1 MSDQASNPTNVYT
14 VPSVSISTA
23 HTGASSKA
31 NELGMR
37 TMQERSYAK
46 RGEQYL
52 LIKSP
57 PASGKSRALMFIA
70 LDKLHNQGLQQVIVV
85 VPERSIGSSFA
96 DEPLSQHGFYWDWK
110 VAPQWNL
117 CNVPSVDEP
126 RVAKS
131 KVDAVR
137 QFLQSDDQI
146 LVCTHATFRFSMEAL
161 GIEAFDNRLIAIDE
175 FHHVSSNPDNKLG
188 SQLGDLITRDKV
200 HLVAMTGSYFRG
212 DSEAVLDPADEVKF
226 ETVTYTYYEQL
237 NGYRWLKSLDIGYF
251 FYTGR
256 YVDAIVK
263 VLDPA
268 LKTIVHIPNVNARES
283 LKDKEREVNEIMSAL
298 GEWQG
303 IDPATGFHMVKATD
317 GRILKVADLVDD
329 SDAAKRSR
337 VLTALK
343 DPVQKNNRDHVDVI
357 IALGMAKEG
366 FDWIWCE
373 HALTIGYRSSLT
385 EIVQIIGR
393 ATRDAEGKERSR
405 FTNLI
410 AEPTAEQAAV
420 AEAVN
425 DMLKAISASLLMEQ
439 VLSPRYEFTPKNA
452 GEQPGFNYG
461 PDGYQPGRTN
471 LGVNQV
477 TGQYHVEING
487 LTTPETPEATRICK
501 EDLNEVI
508 TSFLQDKTVLERGL
522 FDKENTLPEELT
534 QLRMGKIVRDRY
546 PDLSELDQEAVR
558 QHAVAAMNITQQ
570 AKLALAHDIANG
582 GGLNGIDG
590 EQGNTALLDGVRKF
604 VNVRDLDIDLIDRI
618 NPFDAAYAVLAKTMD
633 EKSLRQVQASIAA
646 KKVSIPRNEA
656 VELALR
662 ARTFLR
668 ERGRKPD
675 INSADPWEKRMA
687 EGVAAFA
694 RYKTQEQA
702 AKQNGTDNG

>member
-1 MSDQASNPTNVYT
+1 MTNTTTPTNNYT
-14 VPSVSISTA
+14 VPSVSITTA

-37 TMQERSYAK
+37 TMQERAYTK

-70 LDKLHNQGLQQVIVV
+70 LDKLNNQGLQQTIVV
-85 VPERSIGSSFA
+85 VPERSIGGSFA
-96 DEPLSQHGFYWDWK
+96 DEPLSQQGFYWDWK

-117 CNVPSVDEP
+117 CNSPGIDEP

-137 QFLQSDDQI
+137 AFLNSGDKV
-146 LVCTHATFRFSMEAL
+146 LVCTHATFRFSVEEL
-161 GIEAFDNRLIAIDE
+161 GIDAFDNRLIAIDE
-175 FHHVSSNPDNKLG
+175 FHHVSANPDNKLG
-188 SQLGDLITRDKV
+188 SQLSAFINRDKV

-212 DSEAVLDPADEVKF
+212 DSEAVLAPAEENKF

-256 YVDAIVK
+256 YVDAVVK

-283 LKDKEREVNEIMSAL
+283 LKDKEREVNEIMNAL
-298 GEWQG
+298 GDWQG
-303 IDPATGFHMVKATD
+303 VDAATGFHLIRAKD

-329 SDAAKRSR
+329 SDSARRSK
-337 VLTALK
+337 VLGALK
-343 DPVQKNNRDHVDVI
+343 DPAQKNNRDNVDVI

-393 ATRDAEGKERSR
+393 ATRDAQGKERSR

-410 AEPTAEQAAV
+410 AEPMADQAAV

-439 VLSPRYEFTPKNA
+439 VLAPRYEFTPKDT
-452 GEQPGFNYG
+452 GPKEGFNYG
-461 PDGYQPGRTN
+461 PEGYKPGSTN
-471 LGVNQV
+471 LGVNEM
-477 TGQYHVEING
+477 TGQFHVEING
-487 LTTPETPEATRICK
+487 LTTPQSKEATRICK
-501 EDLNEVI
+501 EDLNEVV

-534 QLRMGKIVRDRY
+534 QLRMGKIVRERY
-546 PDLSELDQEAVR
+546 PDLNDVDQEAIR
-558 QHAVAAMNITQQ
+558 QHAIAAMNISQQ
-570 AKLALAHDIANG
+570 AKLTLGQADA
-582 GGLNGIDG
+582 DG
-590 EQGNTALLDGVRKF
+590 SNNIQGSTALLEGVRKF
-604 VNVRDLDIDLIDRI
+604 VNVRELDIDLIDRI
-618 NPFDAAYAVLAKTMD
+618 NPFEAAYAVLAKAMD

-646 KKVSIPRNEA
+646 KKVSIPEDEA
-656 VELALR
+656 RELARR
-662 ARTFLR
+662 ALQFKN
-668 ERGRKPD
+668 ERGRLPD
-675 INSADPWEKRMA
+675 INSADAWEKRMA
-687 EGVAAFA
+687 EGVAALA
-694 RYKTQEQA
+694 RYRAQA
-702 AKQNGTDNG
+702 KAAQGESANG

>member
-1 MSDQASNPTNVYT
+1 MTEQILNPTNTYT
-14 VPSVSISTA
+14 LPSVSITTA
-23 HTGASSKA
+23 HTGATSKA

-37 TMQERSYAK
+37 TMQERAYTK

-85 VPERSIGSSFA
+85 VPERSIGGSFA
-96 DEPLSQHGFYWDWK
+96 DEPLSKFGFYWDWQ

-117 CNVPSVDEP
+117 CNAPGIDEP

-131 KVDAVR
+131 KVEAVR
-137 QFLQSDDQI
+137 AFLKSTDKT
-146 LVCTHATFRFSMEAL
+146 LVCTHATFRFAVEEL

-175 FHHVSSNPDNKLG
+175 FHHVSANPDNKLG
-188 SQLGDLITRDKV
+188 GQLSAFIGRDKV

-212 DSEAVLDPADEVKF
+212 DSEAVLAPAEEARF

-251 FYTGR
+251 FYTGK
-256 YVDAIVK
+256 YVDAVAK

-268 LKTIVHIPNVNARES
+268 LKTIIHIPNVNARES

-298 GEWQG
+298 GDWQG
-303 IDPATGFHMVKATD
+303 VDPTTGFHLIKVKD
-317 GRILKVADLVDD
+317 GRTLKVADLVDD
-329 SDAAKRSR
+329 SDAARRSK
-337 VLTALK
+337 VLGALK
-343 DPVQKNNRDHVDVI
+343 DPAQKNNRDNVDVI

-410 AEPTAEQAAV
+410 AEPAADQASV

-439 VLSPRYEFTPKNA
+439 VLAPRYEFTPKDT
-452 GEQPGFNYG
+452 GPKEGFNYG
-461 PDGYQPGRTN
+461 ADGYQLGGAN
-471 LGVNQV
+471 LGVNET
-477 TGQYHVEING
+477 TGQYHVEIKG
-487 LTTPETPEATRICK
+487 LVTPQSAEATRICK
-501 EDLNEVI
+501 EDLNEVV
-508 TSFLQDKTVLERGL
+508 TNFLQDKTVLERGL

-534 QLRMGKIVRDRY
+534 QLRMGKIVRERY
-546 PDLSELDQEAVR
+546 PDLSEADQEAVR
-558 QHAVAAMNITQQ
+558 QHAIATMNITQQ
-570 AKLALAHDIANG
+570 AKLALGQVDTS
-582 GGLNGIDG
+582 DG
-590 EQGNTALLDGVRKF
+590 DTVQGSTALLDGVRKF
-604 VNVRDLDIDLIDRI
+604 VNVRELDIDLIDRI
-618 NPFDAAYAVLAKTMD
+618 NPFDAAYAVLAKAMD

-646 KKVSIPRNEA
+646 KKVSIPRDEA
-656 VELALR
+656 VELTNR
-662 ARTFLR
+662 ARTFKR
-668 ERGRKPD
+668 ERGRLPD

-687 EGVAAFA
+687 EGVAAFM
-694 RYKTQEQA
+694 RYKAQELA
-702 AKQNGTDNG
+702 AQQSGVING

>member
-1 MSDQASNPTNVYT
+1 MTELASNPTNTYT

-23 HTGASSKA
+23 RTGASSKA

-37 TMQERSYAK
+37 SMQERAYAK

-70 LDKLHNQGLQQVIVV
+70 LDKLHNQGLHQAIVV
-85 VPERSIGSSFA
+85 VPERSIGGSFA
-96 DEPLSQHGFYWDWK
+96 DEPLSKFGFYWDWQ
-110 VAPQWNL
+110 VSPQWNL
-117 CNVPSVDEP
+117 CNAPGIDEP

-131 KVDAVR
+131 KVGAVGK
-137 QFLQSDDQI
+137 FLESIDKV
-146 LVCTHATFRFSMEAL
+146 LVCTHATFRFAVEEL
-161 GIEAFDNRLIAIDE
+161 GIEAFDNRLISIDE
-175 FHHVSSNPDNKLG
+175 FHHVSANPDNKLG
-188 SQLGDLITRDKV
+188 GQLSAFISRDKV

-212 DSEAVLDPADEVKF
+212 DSEAVLAPAEEAKF

-251 FYTGR
+251 FYTGK
-256 YVDAIVK
+256 YVDAVAK

-268 LKTIVHIPNVNARES
+268 LKTIIHIPNVNARES

-298 GEWQG
+298 GDWQG
-303 IDPATGFHMVKATD
+303 VDPATGFHLIKTND
-317 GRILKVADLVDD
+317 GRTLKLADLVDD
-329 SDAAKRSR
+329 SDAARRSK
-337 VLTALK
+337 VLAALK
-343 DPVQKNNRDHVDVI
+343 DPVQKNNRDNVDVI

-410 AEPTAEQAAV
+410 AEPTADQAAV

-439 VLSPRYEFTPKNA
+439 VLAPRYEFTPKDT
-452 GEQPGFNYG
+452 GPKEGFNYG
-461 PDGYQPGRTN
+461 LDGYQPGGTN
-471 LGVNQV
+471 LGVNET
-477 TGQYHVEING
+477 TGQFHVEING
-487 LTTPETPEATRICK
+487 LTTPQSAEATRICK
-501 EDLNEVI
+501 EDLNEVV

-534 QLRMGKIVRDRY
+534 QLRMGKIVRERY
-546 PDLSELDQEAVR
+546 PDLSDVDQEAIR
-558 QHAVAAMNITQQ
+558 QHAIAAMNITQQ
-570 AKLALAHDIANG
+570 AKLALGQVDANG
-582 GGLNGIDG
+582 GDTV
-590 EQGNTALLDGVRKF
+590 QGSTALLDGVRKF
-604 VNVRDLDIDLIDRI
+604 VNVHELDIDLIDRI
-618 NPFDAAYAVLAKTMD
+618 NPFDAAYAVLAKAMD

-646 KKVSIPRNEA
+646 KKLSIPEDEA
-656 VELALR
+656 RELARR
-662 ARTFLR
+662 ALQFKN
-668 ERGRKPD
+668 ERGRLPD
-675 INSADPWEKRMA
+675 INSADSWEKRMA
-687 EGVAAFA
+687 EGVAVLA
-694 RYKTQEQA
+694 RYRAQA
-702 AKQNGTDNG
+702 KAAQALRESDNG